1 MNLTTYIL
9 IGITLMFLL
18 EYFTSLKRFNKYI
31 KTHPEAFDGFRFW
44 ERAIGILFWPILSG
58 IFLYNFFKQLFK

>member
-18 EYFTSLKRFNKYI
+18 EYFTSLERFNKYV
-31 KTHPEAFDGFRFW
+31 KTSPEAFKSFNLW
-44 ERAIGILFWPILSG
+44 ERVIGILFWPILLG
-58 IFLYNFFKQLFK
+58 IFLYNFFKELIK